1 MRVPLGIWSK
11 HFSSSHFA
19 RSQLDHRRR
28 NFMKSRVLLADDYR
42 VVREGLRVLLEQ
54 SGFNVVGEAADGREA
69 VERAAQLEP
78 DIVVLDLSMPALNG
92 IEAAREIL
100 RLLPHTRAIILTVH
114 RDEQYVQQAFQAGA
128 RGYVLKTRATT
139 DLISAIN
146 NVSEGKIYLSPDI
159 PQNVIQPYLG
169 AEGAAGN

>member
-1 MRVPLGIWSK
+1 M
-11 HFSSSHFA
+11 
-19 RSQLDHRRR
+19 
-28 NFMKSRVLLADDYR
+28 ADDYR
-42 VVREGLRVLLEQ
+42 EVREGLRILLEQ
-54 SGFNVVGEAADGREA
+54 GGFNVVGEATDGREA
-69 VERAAQLEP
+69 VKQAAQLEP
-78 DIVVLDLSMPALNG
+78 DIVVLDLSMPVLNG

-169 AEGAAGN
+169 AAGAAGI

>member
-1 MRVPLGIWSK
+1 MDSETPV
-11 HFSSSHFA
+11 
-19 RSQLDHRRR
+19 
-28 NFMKSRVLLADDYR
+28 KSRILLADDYQ
-42 VVREGLRVLLEQ
+42 VVREGLRVLLERG
-54 SGFNVVGEAADGREA
+54 GFNVIGEAADGREA
-69 VERAAQLEP
+69 VQQAANLDP
-78 DIVVLDLSMPALNG
+78 DIVILDLSMPNLNG
-92 IEAAREIL
+92 IDAAREIL

-139 DLISAIN
+139 DLIPAIN
-146 NVSEGKIYLSPDI
+146 NVSEGRIYLSPDI

>member
-1 MRVPLGIWSK
+1 
-11 HFSSSHFA
+11 
-19 RSQLDHRRR
+19 
-28 NFMKSRVLLADDYR
+28 
-42 VVREGLRVLLEQ
+42 
-54 SGFNVVGEAADGREA
+54 
-69 VERAAQLEP
+69 
-78 DIVVLDLSMPALNG
+78 MPALNG

-159 PQNVIQPYLG
+159 PQNVIQPYPG